1 MFNNDLTS
9 LLLLPL
15 VCNIIQVIILKILNN
30 KDIKLPVLNMD
41 RGDGWGCGRVSR
53 FSKVTRNVHVVK
65 KRRKTFITLF
75 VFEFKTLNYHFKMHF
90 LEVYSDVSVIMIGI
104 HLR

>member
-1 MFNNDLTS
+1 MFSNYLTS

-15 VCNIIQVIILKILNN
+15 VCNFIQVILLKI
-30 KDIKLPVLNMD
+30 DITLPVLNMD
-41 RGDGWGCGRVSR
+41 RGDGWGWGRVSR

-90 LEVYSDVSVIMIGI
+90 LKV
-104 HLR
+104 

>member
-1 MFNNDLTS
+1 MFSNYLTS

-15 VCNIIQVIILKILNN
+15 VCNFIQVIVLKI
-30 KDIKLPVLNMD
+30 DITLPVLNMD

-90 LEVYSDVSVIMIGI
+90 FISL
-104 HLR
+104 

>member
-1 MFNNDLTS
+1 MFSNYLTS

-15 VCNIIQVIILKILNN
+15 VCNFIQVIVLKI
-30 KDIKLPVLNMD
+30 DITLPVLNMD
-41 RGDGWGCGRVSR
+41 RGDGWGWGRVSR

-90 LEVYSDVSVIMIGI
+90 LKVYSDVSVIVIGI
-104 HLR
+104 HLL

>member
-1 MFNNDLTS
+1 MFSNDLTT

-15 VCNIIQVIILKILNN
+15 VCNFIQVIVLKI
-30 KDIKLPVLNMD
+30 DITLPVLNMD
-41 RGDGWGCGRVSR
+41 RGDGWGWGRVSHL
-53 FSKVTRNVHVVK
+53 SKVTRYVHVVK
-65 KRRKTFITLF
+65 DKRKTFITLF

-104 HLR
+104 HLL

>member
-1 MFNNDLTS
+1 MFSNDLTT

-15 VCNIIQVIILKILNN
+15 VCNFIQVIVLKI
-30 KDIKLPVLNMD
+30 DIRLPVLNMD
-41 RGDGWGCGRVSR
+41 RGDGWGWGRVSR

-90 LEVYSDVSVIMIGI
+90 LEVYSDVSVIMIGT

>member
-1 MFNNDLTS
+1 MFSNYLTS

-15 VCNIIQVIILKILNN
+15 VFNFIQVIVLKI
-30 KDIKLPVLNMD
+30 DITLPVLNMD
-41 RGDGWGCGRVSR
+41 RGDGWGWGRVSR

-90 LEVYSDVSVIMIGI
+90 LKVYSDVSVIMIGI

>member
-1 MFNNDLTS
+1 MFSNDLTT

-15 VCNIIQVIILKILNN
+15 VCNFIQVIILKI
-30 KDIKLPVLNMD
+30 DISLPVLNMD
-41 RGDGWGCGRVSR
+41 RGDGWGWGRVSR
-53 FSKVTRNVHVVK
+53 TRNVHVVQNK
-65 KRRKTFITLF
+65 IKTLTLF

-90 LEVYSDVSVIMIGI
+90 LKVYSDVSVIMIGT

>member
-1 MFNNDLTS
+1 MFSNYLTS

-15 VCNIIQVIILKILNN
+15 VCNFIQVIILKI
-30 KDIKLPVLNMD
+30 DIRLPVLNMN
-41 RGDGWGCGRVSR
+41 RGGGWGWGRVSR

-90 LEVYSDVSVIMIGI
+90 
-104 HLR
+104 

>member
-15 VCNIIQVIILKILNN
+15 VCNFIQVIILKIN
-30 KDIKLPVLNMD
+30 IRLPVLNMD
-41 RGDGWGCGRVSR
+41 RGDGWGWGRVSR

-75 VFEFKTLNYHFKMHF
+75 VFDEFKTLNYHFKMHF
-90 LEVYSDVSVIMIGI
+90 LEVYSDVSVMMIGI
-104 HLR
+104 HLL

>member
-1 MFNNDLTS
+1 MFSNYLTS

-15 VCNIIQVIILKILNN
+15 VCNFIQVIVLKI
-30 KDIKLPVLNMD
+30 DITLPVLNMD
-41 RGDGWGCGRVSR
+41 RGDGWEWGRVSR

-90 LEVYSDVSVIMIGI
+90 LKVYSDVSVIMIGI
-104 HLR
+104 HLL

>member
-15 VCNIIQVIILKILNN
+15 VCNIIQVIILKI
-30 KDIKLPVLNMD
+30 DIRLPVLNMD

-104 HLR
+104 HLL